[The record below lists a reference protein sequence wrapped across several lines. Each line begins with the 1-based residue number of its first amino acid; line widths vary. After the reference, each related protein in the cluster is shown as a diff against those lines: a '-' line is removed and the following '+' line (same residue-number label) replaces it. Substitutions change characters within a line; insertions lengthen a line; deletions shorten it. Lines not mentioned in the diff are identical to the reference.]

1 LTGQGL
7 SNAVSQTLPVLSGAA
22 SQATY
27 ATQRELQQ
35 VVAGR
40 LDDFYGLRGNQAAE
54 RNVWLKP
61 LGGVIRQSG
70 LDGALG
76 YRAAGGGLVAG
87 IDAPVSSR
95 ATLGGLFAYSHQ
107 AITGSEDAVPNR
119 LGVDSYQVGLY
130 GAYALRP
137 GTEVDFQLN

>member
-1 LTGQGL
+1 PYADVLSAQNNRAGLGAAAMLDRIAGTQTGLTGAMAPAIAALDNLTGQGL
-7 SNAVSQTLPVLSGAA
+7 SNAVSQTLPVLTGAA

-35 VVAGR
+35 AVAGR
-40 LDDFYGLRGNQAAE
+40 LDDVYNLRGNQPAGRSA
-54 RNVWLKP
+54 WLKP

-87 IDAPVSSR
+87 GD
-95 ATLGGLFAYSHQ
+95 
-107 AITGSEDAVPNR
+107 
-119 LGVDSYQVGLY
+119 
-130 GAYALRP
+130 GA
-137 GTEVDFQLN
+137 